1 VTDRLCRI
9 DDLPDPGARGFSV
22 RGGGGTIDIVVV
34 RRDGR
39 YHGYINACPHI
50 GTPLEF
56 LPDRFLTRDGT
67 EILCSTHGA
76 RFEIATGL
84 CVAGPC
90 KGRSLAQV
98 TVHVTNGWLEA
109 DIERPAR

>member
-1 VTDRLCRI
+1 MSRRLCRI
-9 DDLPDPGARGFSV
+9 QDLGDPDAKGFSLV
-22 RGGGGTIDIVVV
+22 ESAAKLELFVV
-34 RRDGR
+34 RSQGQIR
-39 YHGYINACPHI
+39 GYVNSCPHI

-56 LPDRFLTRDGT
+56 LPDRFLTRDRT

-90 KGRSLAQV
+90 KGRSLTGIPLTMDA
-98 TVHVTNGWLEA
+98 GWVILK
-109 DIERPAR
+109 